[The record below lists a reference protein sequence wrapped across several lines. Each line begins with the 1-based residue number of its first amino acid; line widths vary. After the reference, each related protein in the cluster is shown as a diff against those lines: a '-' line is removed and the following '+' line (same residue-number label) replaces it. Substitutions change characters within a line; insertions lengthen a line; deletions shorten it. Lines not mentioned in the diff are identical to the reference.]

1 MNTSHDDNLFKTDDL
16 ELEKIIAEINNEK
29 LTAAEQQIIDE
40 DILESLEDLQPKN
53 KKDKARMELHDWVQC
68 VVGAIVIGIV
78 IFVFFGRSIGVDGI
92 SMMSTLRHNDRIIM
106 SNLFY
111 TPQNGDVLVFQTGC
125 DEFGGNPLVKRV
137 IAMEGQ
143 TVDINFDC
151 GHVYVDGIL
160 LCEPYLDEPTFVRN
174 NFEGPVIVEEGHI
187 FVMGDNRN
195 HSSDSRDSRIG
206 QIDTRKILGR
216 VLIIAIPGPDAF
228 GNRDWNRF
236 GWIDDGI
243 PCPYGYKCIC
253 NIDCGCMA

>member
-1 MNTSHDDNLFKTDDL
+1 MNRAHDDNLFKTDDL

-40 DILESLEDLQPKN
+40 DTRPLEDIQPKN

-78 IFVFFGRSIGVDGI
+78 IFVFIGRSIGVDGI

-111 TPQNGDVLVFQTGC
+111 TPTNGDILVFQTGC
-125 DEFGGNPLVKRV
+125 DEFGGSPLVKRV
-137 IAMEGQ
+137 IATAGQ
-143 TVDINFDC
+143 TIDINFDC
-151 GHVYVDGIL
+151 GHVFVDGIL

-174 NFEGPVIVEEGHI
+174 NFDGPVLVEDGHI

-206 QIDTRKILGR
+206 QIDTRKVLGK
-216 VLIIAIPGPDAF
+216 VLIIVIPGADVF
-228 GNRDWNRF
+228 GYRDWNRF
-236 GWIDDGI
+236 GWIDDGN
-243 PCPYGYKCIC
+243 PCPPWQDCYCS
-253 NIDCGCMA
+253 IDCWCLS